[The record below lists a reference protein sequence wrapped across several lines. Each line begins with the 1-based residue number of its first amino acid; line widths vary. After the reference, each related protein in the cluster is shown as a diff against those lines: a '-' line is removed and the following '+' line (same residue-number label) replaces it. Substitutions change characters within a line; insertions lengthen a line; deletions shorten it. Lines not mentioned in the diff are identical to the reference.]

1 MLSPFRKK
9 SYDQSDSVL
18 KNRDIT
24 LPTKVHLVKAMVFPV
39 VMYGCESWTVKKAEC
54 WRIDAFELWYWRRLL
69 RVPWT
74 ARRSK
79 QSILKEI
86 SPGCSLEGLMLK
98 LKLQYFGCLMQRV
111 DSLENTLMLGGIRG
125 RRRRGRQRMRWLDGI
140 TNLMYMS
147 LSELREWTLVIDRE
161 AWCAAIYGVSNSW
174 TRLSDW
180 TELNWKPS
188 TSLLIQLD
196 LFWERL
202 P

>member
-1 MLSPFRKK
+1 
-9 SYDQSDSVL
+9 
-18 KNRDIT
+18 
-24 LPTKVHLVKAMVFPV
+24 
-39 VMYGCESWTVKKAEC
+39 MYGCESWTVKKAEHR
-54 WRIDAFELWYWRRLL
+54 RIDAFEVWCWRRIL

-74 ARRSK
+74 ARRFNE
-79 QSILKEI
+79 SILKETN
-86 SPGCSLEGLMLK
+86 PGCSLEGLMLK